1 MLDSA
6 QLLLDPRGT
15 PFLMMILGG
24 SASSDLAEKVA
35 KELGENVGRLEI
47 KRFPDGDKY
56 VRILDEVK
64 GQDVA
69 VIQSLYHKPDQ
80 HIYADLHIFKLL
92 MIVDTLRDL
101 QAKTITVVAPYLAYA
116 RQDSRFYPGEALSS
130 QVIARL
136 LEDVGTTKF
145 LTVDCHLHRL
155 GDVAKIFKIPARNL
169 SAMPLLG
176 KYALKTIHPKKPF
189 VIGPDE
195 EAEQWAATVAK
206 ELDAEHTVFQKKRVR
221 KEGATESKVEITA
234 SDVDLKGRDAVFA
247 DDIISTG
254 DTLAKAT
261 RICKKMGARRIYA
274 LCTHPVLAD
283 GALTRVKSAGIQR
296 VVGTDTIPSVVSQVS
311 VAPVIAAALKS

>member
-1 MLDSA
+1 MI
-6 QLLLDPRGT
+6 
-15 PFLMMILGG
+15 ILGG
-24 SASSDLAEKVA
+24 SASEQLADRVA
-35 KELGENVGRLEI
+35 KEVGVEPGRREI
-47 KRFPDGDKY
+47 KKFPDGETY
-56 VRILDEVK
+56 IRIHEDVK

-69 VIQSLYHKPDQ
+69 VIQSLYRNPDP
-80 HIYADLHIFKLL
+80 YIFEYLL
-92 MIVDTLRDL
+92 IVDTLRDL
-101 QAKTITVVAPYLAYA
+101 GARTITGVAPYLAYA
-116 RQDSRFYPGEALSS
+116 RQDSRFYSGEAVTSS
-130 QVIARL
+130 SVARL
-136 LEDVGTTKF
+136 FEAAGTTSF
-145 LTVDCHLHRL
+145 LAIDCHLHRL
-155 GDVAKIFKIPARNL
+155 GDVSKVFKIPARNL

-261 RICKKMGARRIYA
+261 KICEKMGARRIYA